1 MKSIAYFNGKWLP
14 LEKVKISPL
23 DRGFL
28 FSDGVYEVIPVYNK
42 KPFFLESHIER
53 LLNSLKKISLTI
65 NLPIM
70 EIVLELIRKNCLEN
84 QIIYVQITRGVA
96 KRNHAFP
103 KNVSPTVFMMS
114 SLLERPSNDDILT
127 GVSAITSE
135 DNRWLGCDIKSISLL
150 PNVLAREKA
159 VKENCA
165 ESILIR
171 DGRVT
176 EGAASSIWIVRNK
189 ILQCPKPNRE
199 LLEGVRISILEL
211 ICEKH
216 GIKFLRKDFS
226 YSELLK
232 ADEVIMSSATKELL
246 PVTVIDK
253 KLIGTGDMAGKP
265 GKTFFQLRQAY
276 TNLLS

>member
-28 FSDGVYEVIPVYNK
+28 FSDGVYEVIPVYNN

-159 VKENCA
+159 VKENCT

-211 ICEKH
+211 ICEKY
-216 GIKFLRKDFS
+216 GIKFLREDFS

-232 ADEVIMSSATKELL
+232 ADEVIMTSATKEILS
-246 PVTVIDK
+246 VTVIDK

>member
-70 EIVLELIRKNCLEN
+70 EIVLELIRKNRLEN

-211 ICEKH
+211 ICEKY

-232 ADEVIMSSATKELL
+232 ADEVIMTSATKEILS
-246 PVTVIDK
+246 VTVIDK

>member
-211 ICEKH
+211 ICEKY

-232 ADEVIMSSATKELL
+232 ADEVIMTSATKEIL
-246 PVTVIDK
+246 PVTVIDR

-276 TNLLS
+276 TNLMS

>member
-65 NLPIM
+65 NLPIV

-199 LLEGVRISILEL
+199 LLEGVRIPILEL

-276 TNLLS
+276 TNLMS

>member
-53 LLNSLKKISLTI
+53 LLNSLKKISLTV

-70 EIVLELIRKNCLEN
+70 EIVLDLIRKNCLEN

-150 PNVLAREKA
+150 PNVLARERA

-211 ICEKH
+211 ICEKY

-232 ADEVIMSSATKELL
+232 ADEVIMTSATKEIL

-253 KLIGTGDMAGKP
+253 KLIGIGDMAGKP